1 MMYVQFKQSLC
12 NLPINIAICS
22 KQREDCADNL
32 DDGPRLAQPPLD
44 VTQGVTAELPRLG
57 EGANVNVVIVTIV
70 TIVII
75 VIIVTIIFRPSH
87 SLQTCSR
94 VQGRHRRQG
103 VQVAGQRG

>member
-22 KQREDCADNL
+22 KQREDCAYNL

-57 EGANVNVVIVTIV
+57 EGANVKVEVV
-70 TIVII
+70 IVII

-94 VQGRHRRQG
+94 VQGRCRRQG
-103 VQVAGQRG
+103 VQVAGQGG